1 MRSFYHYLMTYRGK
15 KRPDDKSQLA
25 DWAFYDHNFPRHS
38 TEYDELSSY
47 LEWNSPFATALV
59 TFDALWD
66 DYKK

>member
-1 MRSFYHYLMTYRGK
+1 
-15 KRPDDKSQLA
+15 PDDKSQLA

-38 TEYDELSSY
+38 TDYDELSSY